1 MNNVKIKI
9 GGTLLCWGLYIVLSY
24 FVIKNSSGSAYS
36 LTGIPI
42 VLTAFFWGIWG
53 GIISG
58 VLVYPFH
65 LVILEAMGIGD
76 GVQIWIWLPSVIV
89 FFCIG
94 VLVGRL
100 RDVTIKYR
108 FEISLRYTI
117 ERALKEKETE
127 AIRLANEK
135 SLLLREMNHRIVNN
149 LSILQ
154 NIIRLAMVKNSNQ
167 TKLNRVLDEMN
178 LRISCLAETHKIIH
192 SNKDSVVDVA
202 LLIEALSDS
211 VIGGNGDGERI
222 QYITEIQCPH
232 ISSKTGSKLA
242 LIINELLINSIK
254 YAFRDSK
261 SGYIEIRCQQ
271 KDRNIIELFYRD
283 SGVGFPSDV
292 LSLRRKGIGISLIE
306 TIITDELDGTI
317 SLYNDKGA
325 VTVLTFSDV
334 PNCGITDTTVPSL
347 HIG

>member
-9 GGTLLCWGLYIVLSY
+9 GGTLVCWGLYIILSY
-24 FVIKNSSGSAYS
+24 IVLKNSSGSAYS
-36 LTGIPI
+36 LTSIPI

-58 VLVYPFH
+58 VLVYPLH
-65 LVILEAMGIGD
+65 LLLLQAMG
-76 GVQIWIWLPSVIV
+76 GVEGIQVWVWLPSIIV

-108 FEISLRYTI
+108 FEINLRYTI

-127 AIRLANEK
+127 ALRLANEK

-154 NIIRLAMVKNSNQ
+154 NIIRLAMVKNSELPV
-167 TKLNRVLDEMN
+167 LNRILDEMN

-192 SNKDSVVDVA
+192 SNEDSVVDVA
-202 LLIEALSDS
+202 LLIEAVSDS
-211 VIGGNGDGERI
+211 VIGGNSDGERI
-222 QYITEIQCPH
+222 QYITEVQSPH
-232 ISSKTGSKLA
+232 VSSKTGSKLA
-242 LIINELLINSIK
+242 LIVNELLINSIK
-254 YAFRDSK
+254 YAFESGK
-261 SGYIEIRCQQ
+261 SGHIEIRCQQ
-271 KDRNIIELFYRD
+271 NERNVIELFYRD
-283 SGVGFPSDV
+283 SGAGFPSDV
-292 LSLRRKGIGISLIE
+292 LSLRRKGIGLSLIE
-306 TIITDELDGTI
+306 TIVTDELDGTI

-325 VTVLTFSDV
+325 VTALTFSDV
-334 PNCGITDTTVPSL
+334 PSCGISDAAVSSL
-347 HIG
+347 QIG